1 MSSWLLEIAKAKD
14 EEEEDYLEIE
24 IYKNK
29 DFWIG
34 LGVPTISLLFS
45 LISFIIFETIE
56 DGFFIISLCSLCCL
70 WPLSS
75 LGMVLYGKHIENEF
89 YERGGW
95 VSIIFSFIIV
105 ILLVLL
111 FYLTFRDFGSW

>member
-1 MSSWLLEIAKAKD
+1 MSPRLLEIVKED
-14 EEEEDYLEIE
+14 EEDYLEIE
-24 IYKNK
+24 IYKDK

-45 LISFIIFETIE
+45 LISFIITITIE
-56 DGFFIISLCSLCCL
+56 DDFFIISLGSLCCL
-70 WPLSS
+70 WPLSG
-75 LGMVLYGKHIENEF
+75 LGMVLYGKYIENEF

-95 VSIIFSFIIV
+95 VSTIFSFIIV

-111 FYLTFRDFGSW
+111 FYLILRDFGSW

>member
-1 MSSWLLEIAKAKD
+1 MSLGILEIAKAKD
-14 EEEEDYLEIE
+14 DEEEDYLEIE
-24 IYKNK
+24 IYKDK

-34 LGVPTISLLFS
+34 FGVPTISLLFS
-45 LISFIIFETIE
+45 LISFIIFQTID
-56 DGFFIISLCSLCCL
+56 DGFFIISLGSLCCL

-75 LGMVLYGKHIENEF
+75 LGMVLYGKYIENEF

-95 VSIIFSFIIV
+95 VSTIFSFIIV

-111 FYLTFRDFGSW
+111 FYLTFRDFGGW

>member
-1 MSSWLLEIAKAKD
+1 MSLGILEIAKAKD
-14 EEEEDYLEIE
+14 DEEDLDYLEIE

-34 LGVPTISLLFS
+34 VGVPNIC
-45 LISFIIFETIE
+45 
-56 DGFFIISLCSLCCL
+56 FFIISLGFLCCL

-75 LGMVLYGKHIENEF
+75 LGMVLYGKYIENEF

-95 VSIIFSFIIV
+95 VSTIFSFIIV

-111 FYLTFRDFGSW
+111 FYLTFRDFGGW

>member
-1 MSSWLLEIAKAKD
+1 MSSGILEIAKAKD
-14 EEEEDYLEIE
+14 DEEDYLEIE

-45 LISFIIFETIE
+45 LISFIIFQTID
-56 DGFFIISLCSLCCL
+56 DGFFIISLGSLFCL

-89 YERGGW
+89 YERGGL
-95 VSIIFSFIIV
+95 VSTIFSFIVV
-105 ILLVLL
+105 ILLV
-111 FYLTFRDFGSW
+111 FWIYLIIRDFGSW

>member
-1 MSSWLLEIAKAKD
+1 MSSGILEIAKAKD
-14 EEEEDYLEIE
+14 DEEDYLEIE

-45 LISFIIFETIE
+45 LISFIITITIE
-56 DGFFIISLCSLCCL
+56 DDFSIIFLLSLCCL
-70 WPLSS
+70 WPLSG
-75 LGMVLYGKHIENEF
+75 LGMVLYGKYIENEF

-95 VSIIFSFIIV
+95 VSTIFSFIIV

-111 FYLTFRDFGSW
+111 FYLILRDFGSW